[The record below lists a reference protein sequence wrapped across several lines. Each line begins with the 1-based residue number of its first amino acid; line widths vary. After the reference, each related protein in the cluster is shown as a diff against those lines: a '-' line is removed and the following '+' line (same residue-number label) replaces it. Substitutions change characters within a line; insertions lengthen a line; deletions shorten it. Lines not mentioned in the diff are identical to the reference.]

1 MDNWIIREIRMDKVF
16 KFGKAICYSGYRD
29 GQSPT
34 TKCPTKAQIEED
46 LQILAS
52 EGYVYLR
59 MYDPNEHARLVLEV
73 IKEQH
78 LNMKCLIGVDSFPE
92 ADNEQ
97 SAVGP
102 LHFTSEEIDANIK
115 RNDEEFEALINL
127 VKEYDDEVIAVS
139 IGNENTP
146 VWGTRLVSEDRL
158 IRHADRLHEALNKPV
173 TYCEGAHEW
182 LSLDNL
188 SHHLDFLSVHSYPMH
203 GCVLLENAL
212 DTNKE
217 HYNSVANKYPD
228 KEIIF
233 TEVGWT
239 VKESSHMIPGQ
250 GSVENQ
256 KTYITQLN
264 EWLEKDQIIAFLF
277 EAFDETWKADS
288 PEKGE
293 CNWGLHYMDR
303 TKKW

>member
-1 MDNWIIREIRMDKVF
+1 MDRIFE
-16 KFGKAICYSGYRD
+16 FGKAICYSGYRD

-34 TKCPTKAQIEED
+34 TKCPTKEQIEED
-46 LQILAS
+46 LLILAD
-52 EGYVYLR
+52 EGYKYIR

-73 IKEQH
+73 IKEKGLH
-78 LNMKCLIGVDSFPE
+78 IKCLLGVDSFAE
-92 ADNEQ
+92 ASNEN

-102 LHFTSEEIDANIK
+102 LNYTEEEIAQNKK
-115 RNDEEFEALINL
+115 RNDDEFEKLIDL

-146 VWGTRLVSEDRL
+146 EWGTRLVSVERL
-158 IRHADRLHEALNKPV
+158 IEHADRLHEALDKPV
-173 TYCEGAHEW
+173 TYCEGAAEW
-182 LSLDNL
+182 LELEEL
-188 SHHLDFLSVHSYPMH
+188 SRHLDFLSVHSYPMH
-203 GCVLLENAL
+203 AGVLLENAL
-212 DTNKE
+212 DLNKE
-217 HYNSVANKYPD
+217 HYRSISEKYPD

-239 VKESSHMIPGQ
+239 IRESSHMIPGQ
-250 GSVENQ
+250 GSIENQ

-264 EWLEKDQIIAFLF
+264 EWLEHEQIIAFIF
-277 EAFDETWKADS
+277 EAFDETWKASS

-303 TKKW
+303 TRKW

>member
-1 MDNWIIREIRMDKVF
+1 MNKVF

-34 TKCPTKAQIEED
+34 TICPTREQIEED
-46 LQILAS
+46 LLILAK
-52 EGYVYLR
+52 EGYQYLR

-73 IKEQH
+73 IKEKK
-78 LNMKCLIGVDSFPE
+78 LDMKCLLGVDSFAE
-92 ADNEQ
+92 ASNEH

-102 LHFTSEEIDANIK
+102 LHFTVEEIQKNIK
-115 RNDEEFEALINL
+115 RNDEEYENLIRL
-127 VKEYDDEVIAVS
+127 VKEYDEQVIAVS

-146 VWGTRLVSEDRL
+146 EWGTRLVSEKRL
-158 IRHADRLHEALNKPV
+158 IAHADRLHEALDKPV
-173 TYCEGAHEW
+173 TFCEGAFEW
-182 LSLDNL
+182 MKLDELSK
-188 SHHLDFLSVHSYPMH
+188 HLDFLSVHSYPMH
-203 GCVLLENAL
+203 AGVMLENAL
-212 DTNKE
+212 DMNKE
-217 HYNSVANKYPD
+217 HYNNVSKKYPD
-228 KEIIF
+228 KEVIF

-239 VKESSHMIPGQ
+239 VKESSHMIKGQ

-264 EWLEKDQIIAFLF
+264 HWLEEEQIIAFLF

-303 TKKW
+303 TQKW

>member
-1 MDNWIIREIRMDKVF
+1 MEKVF

-34 TKCPTKAQIEED
+34 TVCPTKAQIEED
-46 LQILAS
+46 LQILAD
-52 EGYVYLR
+52 EGYQYLR

-73 IKEQH
+73 IKEKGY
-78 LNMKCLIGVDSFPE
+78 NMKCLLGVDSFAE
-92 ADNEQ
+92 ASNPN

-102 LHFTSEEIDANIK
+102 LEFTDEQIAANVK
-115 RNDEEFEALINL
+115 RNDEEFEILISL
-127 VKEYDDEVIAVS
+127 VKEFDEQVIAVS

-146 VWGTRLVSEDRL
+146 EWGTRLVSEDRL
-158 IRHADRLHEALNKPV
+158 IAHADRLHEALDKPV
-173 TYCEGAHEW
+173 TFCEGAFEW
-182 LSLDNL
+182 MKLDEL
-188 SHHLDFLSVHSYPMH
+188 AKHLDFLSVHSYPMH
-203 GCVLLENAL
+203 ARILLENAL
-212 DTNKE
+212 DNNKE
-217 HYNSVANKYPD
+217 HFRQVCEKYPD
-228 KEIIF
+228 KEVIF

-239 VKESSHMIPGQ
+239 VRESSHMIPGQ

-264 EWLEKDQIIAFLF
+264 QWLEEEQIIAFLF
-277 EAFDETWKADS
+277 EAFDETWKADG

-293 CNWGLHYMDR
+293 CNWGLHYMNR

>member
-1 MDNWIIREIRMDKVF
+1 MKKIFE
-16 KFGKAICYSGYRD
+16 FGQAICYSGYRD

-34 TKCPTKAQIEED
+34 TKCPTREQIEED
-46 LQILAS
+46 LQILNE
-52 EGYVYLR
+52 EGYRYLR
-59 MYDPNEHARLVLEV
+59 MYDPNEHARLVLDI
-73 IKEQH
+73 IKEKK
-78 LNMKCLIGVDSFPE
+78 LPMKCLLGVDSFSE
-92 ADNEQ
+92 ASNEN

-102 LHFTSEEIDANIK
+102 LHFTEEEIRENAA
-115 RNDEEFEALINL
+115 RNDREFEKLIDL
-127 VKEYDDEVIAVS
+127 VKEYEDEVIAVS

-146 VWGTRLVSEDRL
+146 AWGTRLVSEDRL
-158 IRHADRLHEALNKPV
+158 IAHADRLHEALDKPV
-173 TYCEGAHEW
+173 TYCEGAAEW
-182 LSLDNL
+182 MNLEKLSK
-188 SHHLDFLSVHSYPMH
+188 HLDFISVHSYPMH
-203 GCVLLENAL
+203 GCVPLENAL
-212 DTNKE
+212 TTNKQ
-217 HYNSVANKYPD
+217 HYNDVCQKYPD
-228 KEIIF
+228 KEVIF

-264 EWLEKDQIIAFLF
+264 EWLEEAKIIAFLF

>member
-1 MDNWIIREIRMDKVF
+1 MNKIFE
-16 KFGKAICYSGYRD
+16 FGKAICYSGYRD

-34 TKCPTKAQIEED
+34 TVCPTRAQIEED
-46 LQILAS
+46 LMILAE
-52 EGYVYLR
+52 EGYKYLR
-59 MYDPNEHARLVLEV
+59 MYDPNEHARLVLDV
-73 IKEQH
+73 IREKG
-78 LNMKCLIGVDSFPE
+78 LDMKCMLGVDSFAE
-92 ADNEQ
+92 ASNEQ

-102 LHFTSEEIDANIK
+102 LHFTEEELQANIR
-115 RNDEEFEALINL
+115 RNDEEYERLIEM
-127 VKEYDDEVIAVS
+127 VKEYDEQIIAVS

-146 VWGTRLVSEDRL
+146 EWGTRLVSEDRL
-158 IRHADRLHEALNKPV
+158 IQHADRLHEALDKPV
-173 TYCEGAHEW
+173 TFCEVTNQW
-182 LSLDNL
+182 LVLDKL
-188 SHHLDFLSVHSYPMH
+188 ASHLDFISVHSYPMH
-203 GCVLLENAL
+203 ACTLLENAL
-212 DTNKE
+212 DENKDNF
-217 HYNSVANKYPD
+217 NSVKEKYPD

-264 EWLEKDQIIAFLF
+264 EWLEQDQIIAFIF
-277 EAFDETWKADS
+277 EAFDETWKAES